1 LERLQSL
8 SFPLNEEPMNIEKPL
23 RLEDAVELNPTHHF
37 RWEEPQQAHVLLYPE
52 GIVKLNETAAAII
65 ECAMGSTSIAAAA
78 GAIEARYG
86 RADLMPKILAFLE
99 DARAKG
105 WIRVKS

>member
-1 LERLQSL
+1 MET
-8 SFPLNEEPMNIEKPL
+8 EAPL
-23 RLEDAVELNPTHHF
+23 RLNDAVELSSTHHF

-65 ECAMGSTSIAAAA
+65 QCATGASSISVAVRE
-78 GAIEARYG
+78 IEARYAG
-86 RADLMPKILAFLE
+86 LDLQSKIISFLE

>member
-1 LERLQSL
+1 MES
-8 SFPLNEEPMNIEKPL
+8 EKLL
-23 RLEDAVELNPTHHF
+23 RMEDAVELNPTHHF

-65 ECAMGSTSIAAAA
+65 ETATAAATI
-78 GAIEARYG
+78 GAAASVIADRYG
-86 RADLMPKILAFLE
+86 RADLEQKILVFLE